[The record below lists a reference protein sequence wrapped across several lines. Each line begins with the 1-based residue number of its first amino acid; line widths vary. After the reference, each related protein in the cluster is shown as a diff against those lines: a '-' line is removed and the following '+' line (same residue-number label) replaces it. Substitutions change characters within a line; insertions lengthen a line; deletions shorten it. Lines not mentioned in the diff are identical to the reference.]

1 MNTNRSRA
9 ILRIPPP
16 PFRRGRPKAKA
27 TSTVVPPTALH
38 LLSATVVDF
47 SGSDAVV
54 ELVFDNTA
62 DDPLVNVEV
71 AQGTN
76 WTATI
81 EDYAFGGNASLEQ
94 ASFNTVTLFMGNQGL
109 SSGGNRI
116 SYLASPADIV
126 TASGRVLAAFSDH
139 VLGGL

>member
-1 MNTNRSRA
+1 M
-9 ILRIPPP
+9 LRIPAIPT
-16 PFRRGRPKAKA
+16 FIRHRRAN
-27 TSTVVPPTALH
+27 VVPPVPVEPLN
-38 LLSATVVDF
+38 LVSATIVDF
-47 SGSDAVV
+47 SGSDATV

-62 DDPLVNVEV
+62 DDPLMNVDV
-71 AQGTN
+71 AEGTN

-81 EDYAFGGNASLEQ
+81 EDYLFGGNASLEQ
-94 ASFNTVTLFMGNQGL
+94 SAFNTVTLFMGNQGL